1 MTLVQALS
9 SWLNANPSSPKP
21 AQRQFVSEKNLC
33 EPDQI
38 LVDMLNSPGHESVCY
53 CVCDPSLT
61 DCPIIFSSD
70 GFCTFTG
77 YNFKEI
83 EGRNCRF
90 LQGHDTCADDVS
102 KIRATIQSYENGTS
116 SDPVSVNLLNYRKD
130 GTAFCNE
137 FFLAPLRDE
146 SKQLQ
151 YLIGVQCPVK
161 TLGPGQAP
169 NNAGYEDRLFL
180 CFCLLF
186 QGRTLY
192 T

>member
-1 MTLVQALS
+1 MRLAQVLS
-9 SWLNANPSSPKP
+9 SWLNVEPSSPEP
-21 AQRQFVSEKNLC
+21 TQRQFVSKKDLC
-33 EPDQI
+33 EADQI
-38 LVDMLNSPGHESVCY
+38 LIDMLNSPGHETVCY

-70 GFCTFTG
+70 GFCSFTG
-77 YNFKEI
+77 YSFDEI

-90 LQGHDTCADDVS
+90 LQGRDTAPEDVS
-102 KIRATIQSYENGTS
+102 KIRETIQSYEKGTS

-137 FFLAPLRDE
+137 FFLAPLRDS

-161 TLGPGQAP
+161 QLGPGQAP
-169 NNAGYEDRLFL
+169 SNAGYVYFLFFFL
-180 CFCLLF
+180 CVVCK
-186 QGRTLY
+186 R
-192 T
+192 